1 MKALILS
8 SEFPPGP
15 GGIGAHALALARGLV
30 DRGWGLEV
38 LTRQDYVD
46 VEEIEAFNRRE
57 DYPIG
62 ILPRQ
67 RIARLLRARD
77 VARRSGADVIVASG
91 AASVWIASR
100 IGGDTAKVA
109 MAHGTELTAG
119 SGFRRAATRQ
129 AFRSMD
135 GIVCVSHHTRD
146 VARDAGIDGPPLEVI
161 PNGADAGRFRPLT
174 AEEIATTRHDL
185 TANGDATDGPVL
197 LTVGHVSHRKAQDV
211 MIRALPAVAKVHP
224 GVRYLV
230 AGLPSRQPEYER
242 LARALG
248 VSRHVTFLG
257 RVPEDDLPRIYG
269 ASDLFVL
276 VSRTDRGDFEGY
288 GIAAIEAALCGRP
301 TLATRGSGL
310 EEAVLDGETGLLVPA
325 DDPEATADA
334 VLGLLA
340 DDALLRRLGATA
352 LERARGGQT
361 WEHRMAAYEAFL
373 TRAATS

>member
-15 GGIGAHALALARGLV
+15 GGIGGHALALARGLV

-38 LTRQDYVD
+38 LTRQDYAD

-62 ILPRQ
+62 TLPRQ
-67 RIARLLRARD
+67 RIARPLRARD

-100 IGGDTAKVA
+100 IGGGTAKVA
-109 MAHGTELTAG
+109 IAHGTELTAG
-119 SGFRRAATRQ
+119 NGLRRAATRQ

-161 PNGADAGRFRPLT
+161 PNGADAERFRPLT
-174 AEEIATTRHDL
+174 ADEIAATRRDL
-185 TANGDATDGPVL
+185 TANGDATGGPVL

-211 MIRALPAVAKVHP
+211 MIRALPTVAKVHP

-242 LARALG
+242 LARSLG

-257 RVPEDDLPRIYG
+257 RVTEDDLPRIYG

-301 TLATRGSGL
+301 TLATLGAGL

-325 DDPEATADA
+325 DDPEATAEA

-373 TRAATS
+373 TRVATS